1 MIRKFHPRLRE
12 VLGDKDKE
20 IIQIPS
26 EEKMK
31 EYWNASNPDSPY
43 EQARTDIHHLDT
55 YPLDTWFGYIV
66 KDDGKARLVS
76 VTGHSR
82 KTGKD
87 GKPFAFIGG
96 AKTHEDYRRDGA
108 KNLGYSV
115 QTPIRE
121 KNLEMLE
128 GIPKVANYSHLG
140 NERLKSKVKD
150 FQEKPTTHEVV
161 PDDIL
166 TEMAWRTEESPT
178 ASTWGVFKWQE
189 VLKRDN

>member
-43 EQARTDIHHLDT
+43 EQTRSDTHHLDT

-66 KDDGKARLVS
+66 RDDGKARLVS
-76 VTGHSR
+76 VIGHSR

-96 AKTHEDYRRDGA
+96 AKTHEDYRKDGA
-108 KNLGYSV
+108 KNLGYSLL
-115 QTPIRE
+115 TPIRE

-140 NERLKSKVKD
+140 NERIKSKVKD
-150 FQEKPTTHEVV
+150 FQETPTTHEVI
-161 PDDIL
+161 PDDVL